1 MKKAIIL
8 FVLLSLYALSYVSAD
23 TGTISFKYKIYKYV
37 ADVVN
42 LGFTNIDN
50 EDSIST
56 YPIDVL
62 KDLSEPQV
70 RLRVDTNMIRS
81 YNISLT
87 FSPMHFADGSS
98 PNLYWKYKAK
108 IGNTSIVLDDVVF
121 TSGDSVTRVFPGDYG
136 NDGKVFICTY
146 YPISFDF
153 SDYIS
158 TYDTGSFS
166 ATIIVEVIS

>member
-1 MKKAIIL
+1 MTFSISSR
-8 FVLLSLYALSYVSAD
+8 LSNCELYCTPSS
-23 TGTISFKYKIYKYV
+23 GTISFKYKIYKYV

-42 LGFTNIDN
+42 LGFTNAGT

-70 RLRVDTNMIRS
+70 RLRVETNMIRS

-87 FSPMHFADGSS
+87 FSPMHYADGSS
-98 PNLYWKYKAK
+98 PVFYWKYKAR
-108 IGNTSIVLDDVVF
+108 IGNTPIDVEDVVF

-153 SDYIS
+153 SEYIG

>member
-1 MKKAIIL
+1 MLHKRFSRPPAPDSVKSRLASKNL
-8 FVLLSLYALSYVSAD
+8 PVCKSLDLHGQYIYSVICERRFRNYFL
-23 TGTISFKYKIYKYV
+23 YKIYKYV

-42 LGFTNIDN
+42 LGFTNTGT

-70 RLRVDTNMIRS
+70 RLRVETNMIRS

-87 FSPMHFADGSS
+87 FSPMHYADGSS
-98 PNLYWKYKAK
+98 PVFYWKYKAR
-108 IGNTSIVLDDVVF
+108 IGNTPIDVEDVVF

-136 NDGKVFICTY
+136 NDDKVFICTY
-146 YPISFDF
+146 LLSYRL
-153 SDYIS
+153 
-158 TYDTGSFS
+158 
-166 ATIIVEVIS
+166 